1 MLGEL
6 EQDGGAV
13 ICDLEAGVGSLLR
26 MSDGHVDLTLVIVE
40 PTVKSIEAATRAAAI
55 ASEHS
60 KVIVV
65 ANRVRDD
72 SDTELI
78 RSAFAEHEIHVV
90 PFDAQIRRADRDGTA
105 PIEFGSDSP
114 GLEAISELAKKV
126 AGSEPSN

>member
-6 EQDGGAV
+6 EQEGGAV

-55 ASEHS
+55 SAKHS

-78 RSAFAEHEIHVV
+78 RAAFVDHEIHVV
-90 PFDAQIRRADRDGTA
+90 PFDPQIRRADRDGTA
-105 PIEFGSDSP
+105 PIEFGNESP
-114 GLEAISELAKKV
+114 GLAAISALAEKV
-126 AGSEPSN
+126 AGSKAPA